1 MRMFGIERHDVC
13 LVIGNLPLD
22 LGLYRKCGGK
32 ACALMWL
39 EASEMLVF
47 VGCVP
52 AKRVCL

>member
-22 LGLYRKCGGK
+22 LGLYRMCGGK

-52 AKRVCL
+52 VKRVCS